1 MKPRQIVRVFT
12 YRGAVLDLAR
22 PHDRLPCPRVGWPEL
37 RAAVREQQRW
47 LSAPQAGSTRL
58 CTVCRGP
65 AGPGS
70 ARCFQCELHWQ
81 CAAGELADAVAPV
94 AFAIKGGPHATR
106 LWQYK
111 SQRVSAAEAAGQ
123 AITIRAMLLVFLRDH
138 GPCLLSA
145 TGVARPT
152 HIAVVPTGRARP
164 GPHPL
169 RSLVERY
176 LTVPW
181 AGLAATPG
189 AEQVRDLDPGRFT
202 SAPLPAAR
210 VLLIDDTWTTG
221 SSAQSAAMALRAAG
235 ASSVVTVV
243 LGRHLSGPAAAHAGL
258 GPAAMP
264 FLMDSCVVHQD
275 NPVGPRP

>member
-22 PHDRLPCPRVGWPEL
+22 PHDQLPSPRVGWAEL
-37 RAAVREQQRW
+37 RAAVRGEQGQ
-47 LSAPQAGSTRL
+47 LSAPRAGSARL

-81 CAAGELADAVAPV
+81 CAAGDLAVAVAPV

-111 SQRVSAAEAAGQ
+111 SQRVSADVAAVH
-123 AITIRAMLLVFLRDH
+123 AMTIRAMLLVFLRDH
-138 GPCLLSA
+138 GPCLWRSA
-145 TGVARPT
+145 GVAPPT
-152 HIAVVPTGRARP
+152 HLAVVPTGRARP

-181 AGLAATPG
+181 AGLTATPG
-189 AEQVRDLDPGRFT
+189 AEQVRDLDPDRFRST
-202 SAPLPAAR
+202 PLPGAR
-210 VLLIDDTWTTG
+210 VLLVDDTWTTG
-221 SSAQSAAMALRAAG
+221 SSAQSAVMALRAAG
-235 ASSVVTVV
+235 ARSVVTVV
-243 LGRHLSGPAAAHAGL
+243 LGRHLSGPAAEQARF

-264 FLMDSCVVHQD
+264 FLMDSCAVHKD
-275 NPVGPRP
+275 HPVRPRP